1 MPTTIQIK
9 EQVNTTNKV
18 KYIIFPTTIKLK
30 TLELKLDAML
40 GTTANKKSFIW
51 NLSTSKKPTN
61 INPTSRI
68 SPIYPR
74 KTNIN

>member
-40 GTTANKKSFIW
+40 GTTANKKSFI
-51 NLSTSKKPTN
+51 
-61 INPTSRI
+61 
-68 SPIYPR
+68 
-74 KTNIN
+74 

>member
-51 NLSTSKKPTN
+51 NLSTLKPTN